1 MNQIAAVITNIEQKG
16 SLALIEFDFMQEK
29 LTMVTLDIEETL
41 CAGQKVILEINPS
54 QVAVAKN
61 YNGDL
66 SYSNQIDA
74 KIESIDLGAILCTL
88 ILELQDG
95 SKIEAIITAKSAI
108 NMSLNKG
115 DEIKAILKASQISL
129 GEVLDA

>member
-1 MNQIAAVITNIEQKG
+1 MNQIAAVIANIEQKG

-29 LTMVTLDIEETL
+29 LTMVTLDIDETL
-41 CAGQKVILEINPS
+41 RKGQKVILEINPS

>member
-1 MNQIAAVITNIEQKG
+1 MNQIAAVIANIEQKG
-16 SLALIEFDFMQEK
+16 SLALIEFDFLQEK
-29 LTMVTLDIEETL
+29 LTMVTLDIDETL
-41 CAGQKVILEINPS
+41 CAGQEVILEINPS

-74 KIESIDLGAILCTL
+74 KIESIDPGAILCTL

>member
-1 MNQIAAVITNIEQKG
+1 MNQIAAVIANIEQKG

-29 LTMVTLDIEETL
+29 LTMVTLDIDETL
-41 CAGQKVILEINPS
+41 CKGQKVILEINPS

-74 KIESIDLGAILCTL
+74 KIKSIELGAILCTL
-88 ILELQDG
+88 ILELGDR

-108 NMSLNKG
+108 NMSLGKG
-115 DEIKAILKASQISL
+115 DKVKAILKASQISL
-129 GEVLDA
+129 GEVLSA

>member
-16 SLALIEFDFMQEK
+16 SLALIEFDFLQEK
-29 LTMVTLDIEETL
+29 LTMVTLDIDETL

-74 KIESIDLGAILCTL
+74 KIGSIDLGAILCTL

-129 GEVLDA
+129 GEVLNA

>member
-1 MNQIAAVITNIEQKG
+1 MNQIAAVIANIEQKG

-29 LTMVTLDIEETL
+29 LTMVTLDIDETL
-41 CAGQKVILEINPS
+41 CAGQEVILEINPS

>member
-1 MNQIAAVITNIEQKG
+1 MNKIAAVIANIEQKG

-29 LTMVTLDIEETL
+29 LTMITLDIDETL
-41 CAGQKVILEINPS
+41 CAGQEVILEINPS

-108 NMSLNKG
+108 NMSLSKG

>member
-1 MNQIAAVITNIEQKG
+1 MNQIAAVIANIEQKG
-16 SLALIEFDFMQEK
+16 SLALIEFDFLQEK
-29 LTMVTLDIEETL
+29 LTMVTLDIDETL
-41 CAGQKVILEINPS
+41 CAGQEVILEINPS

-88 ILELQDG
+88 ILELQDE

>member
-1 MNQIAAVITNIEQKG
+1 MNQIAAVIANIEQKG
-16 SLALIEFDFMQEK
+16 SLALIEFDFMQEQ
-29 LTMVTLDIEETL
+29 LTMVTLDIDETL
-41 CAGQKVILEINPS
+41 CAGQEVILEINPS

-66 SYSNQIDA
+66 SYSNQINA

>member
-1 MNQIAAVITNIEQKG
+1 MNQIAAVIANIEQKG

-29 LTMVTLDIEETL
+29 LTMVTLDIDETL
-41 CAGQKVILEINPS
+41 CAGQEVILEINPS

-108 NMSLNKG
+108 NMSLSKG

>member
-1 MNQIAAVITNIEQKG
+1 MNQIAAVIANIEQKG

-29 LTMVTLDIEETL
+29 LTVVTLDIDETL
-41 CAGQKVILEINPS
+41 RKGQKVILEINPS

>member
-1 MNQIAAVITNIEQKG
+1 MNQIAAVIANIEQKG
-16 SLALIEFDFMQEK
+16 SLALIEFDFLQEK
-29 LTMVTLDIEETL
+29 LTMVTLDIDETL
-41 CAGQKVILEINPS
+41 RKGQKVILEINPS

>member
-1 MNQIAAVITNIEQKG
+1 MNKIAAVIANIEQKG

-29 LTMVTLDIEETL
+29 LTMVTLDIDETL
-41 CAGQKVILEINPS
+41 CAGQEVILEINPS

-108 NMSLNKG
+108 NMSLSKG

>member
-1 MNQIAAVITNIEQKG
+1 MNQIAAVIANIEQKG
-16 SLALIEFDFMQEK
+16 SLALIEFDFLQEK
-29 LTMVTLDIEETL
+29 LTMVTLDIDETL
-41 CAGQKVILEINPS
+41 CAGQEVILEINPS